1 MSGGLDLDQPP
12 GNFGNHG
19 VREGPG
25 LFRDHPGQT
34 DAFDETASPP
44 PSDDGEAVLSGRR
57 ATNHLRKY
65 KFGCLCEICV
75 FDLRESRIMAEINKL
90 SVEKV
95 LDKLRASDVKHSKD
109 ALFHNKIDALDE
121 EIERM
126 RLQRQRLEQHQRK
139 RDKGNC

>member
-1 MSGGLDLDQPP
+1 
-12 GNFGNHG
+12 
-19 VREGPG
+19 
-25 LFRDHPGQT
+25 
-34 DAFDETASPP
+34 
-44 PSDDGEAVLSGRR
+44 
-57 ATNHLRKY
+57 
-65 KFGCLCEICV
+65 
-75 FDLRESRIMAEINKL
+75 MAEINKL

-109 ALFHNKIDALDE
+109 ALFHNQIDALDE